1 MPIVVVDFDG
11 IIAVNE
17 QHRQFK
23 RIHKMAIKNYISEE
37 VVELAESTIEE
48 HQELEEPESDLNYRD
63 YLSVI
68 STIDSYSSRMG
79 DDIESAVDDFNDDVD
94 YFDQNNFLR
103 SLDRYLELYLQ
114 RVSDAENDKI
124 ARSAE
129 KAEKR
134 AFSGILML
142 AGFAL
147 ILLIGIILLLFSIQ
161 NILKKNIDK

>member
-1 MPIVVVDFDG
+1 
-11 IIAVNE
+11 
-17 QHRQFK
+17 
-23 RIHKMAIKNYISEE
+23 
-37 VVELAESTIEE
+37 
-48 HQELEEPESDLNYRD
+48 
-63 YLSVI
+63 
-68 STIDSYSSRMG
+68 MG
-79 DDIESAVDDFNDDVD
+79 DDIGSAVDDFNDDID

-114 RVSDAENDKI
+114 RVSDAESDKI

-134 AFSGILML
+134 VFSGMLMA